1 MLVVRN
7 VFDTAGGLDREM
19 PSAKR
24 QVLGTLAAAGFLLGV
39 ALGLFAAV
47 EANSSQTAH
56 YLYLREAVVAGA
68 VNLALGAI
76 ILLRRPR
83 HAIGLVLLIGGFLW
97 TMQAALGEFAIAA
110 GVLGWPEAT
119 GTAWAANLIRQPG
132 FVLSFVLIFL
142 LYPTGSPLG
151 KWGRAAAWTAIAA
164 TGVWLVLLALGPGPL
179 EDFPGQLNPLGWAP
193 IDSIRQP
200 LELAQSAL
208 VIVGILGGL
217 ISIAIR
223 FRRARGEERAQIK
236 WFFYATVVA
245 VTVLVLANVLFP
257 VEMEGELGAIV
268 WLLAPVSILVA
279 MAVAIARY
287 RLFEID
293 QIVSRTVTYGTVVVL
308 LAATYAGVVFLLRDL
323 LPLEGPVAVA
333 GSTLLV
339 AALFNP
345 LRRRIQGLIDR
356 RFNRSRYDVTR
367 TIETFS
373 RGLSGAVDL
382 VPLRS
387 ELSRLVAQTMQPTS
401 LSVWLRDSRSS
412 RQS

>member
-1 MLVVRN
+1 MLVVVRN
-7 VFDTAGGLDREM
+7 VFDTAIGLDGAM
-19 PSAKR
+19 LSAR
-24 QVLGTLAAAGFLLGV
+24 RPVLATLAVAALLLLI
-39 ALGLFAAV
+39 ALSLSATV
-47 EANSSQTAH
+47 EANSRQTAH

-68 VNLALGAI
+68 VTLALGAI
-76 ILLRRPR
+76 ILLRRSR

-97 TMQAALGEFAIAA
+97 SMQAALGEFSIAA
-110 GVLGWPEAT
+110 GVFGWPAAS

-151 KWGRAAAWTAIAA
+151 KWGRALTWTAIAA
-164 TGVWLVLLALGPGPL
+164 TGVWVVLLALGPGAL
-179 EDFPGQLNPLGWAP
+179 EDFPGRLNPLGWAP
-193 IDSIRQP
+193 IETIRQP
-200 LELAQSAL
+200 LELAQFVL

-217 ISIAIR
+217 TSIAIR

-245 VTVLVLANVLFP
+245 VLVLVLANVLFP

-268 WLLAPVSILVA
+268 WLAAPMSILVA

-287 RLFEID
+287 RLFDID

-308 LAATYAGVVFLLRDL
+308 LAAAYAGVVFLLRDL
-323 LPLEGPVAVA
+323 FPLEGPVAVA

-345 LRRRIQGLIDR
+345 LRRRVQGLIDR
-356 RFNRSRYDVTR
+356 RFNRSHYDITR
-367 TIETFS
+367 TIDAFS
-373 RGLSGAVDL
+373 QRLTDAVDL

-401 LSVWLRDSRSS
+401 LSVWLRD
-412 RQS
+412 QP

>member
-1 MLVVRN
+1 MLVVVRN
-7 VFDTAGGLDREM
+7 VFDTAIGLDGAM
-19 PSAKR
+19 LSAR
-24 QVLGTLAAAGFLLGV
+24 RPVLATLAVAALLLLI
-39 ALGLFAAV
+39 ALSLSATV

-68 VNLALGAI
+68 VTLALGAI
-76 ILLRRPR
+76 ILLRRSR

-97 TMQAALGEFAIAA
+97 SMQAALGEFSIAA
-110 GVLGWPEAT
+110 GVFGWPAAS

-151 KWGRAAAWTAIAA
+151 KWGRALTWTAIAA
-164 TGVWLVLLALGPGPL
+164 TGVWVVLLALGPGAL
-179 EDFPGQLNPLGWAP
+179 EDFPGRLNPLGWAP
-193 IDSIRQP
+193 IETIRQP
-200 LELAQSAL
+200 LELAQFVL

-217 ISIAIR
+217 TSIAIR

-245 VTVLVLANVLFP
+245 VLVLVLANVLFP

-268 WLLAPVSILVA
+268 WLAAPMSILVA

-287 RLFEID
+287 RLFDID

-308 LAATYAGVVFLLRDL
+308 LAAAYAGVVFLLRDL
-323 LPLEGPVAVA
+323 FPLEGPVAVA

-345 LRRRIQGLIDR
+345 LRRRVQGLIDR
-356 RFNRSRYDVTR
+356 RFNRSHYDITR
-367 TIETFS
+367 TIDAFS
-373 RGLSGAVDL
+373 QRLTDAVDL

-401 LSVWLRDSRSS
+401 LSVWLRD
-412 RQS
+412 QP

>member
-1 MLVVRN
+1 MAVVRN

-39 ALGLFAAV
+39 ALGLSAAV

-68 VNLALGAI
+68 VTLALGAI
-76 ILLRRPR
+76 VLLRRPR
-83 HAIGLVLLIGGFLW
+83 HPIGLVLLIGGFLW
-97 TMQAALGEFAIAA
+97 SMQAALGEFATAA
-110 GVLGWPEAT
+110 DVFGWPSETIWAS

-151 KWGRAAAWTAIAA
+151 KWGRAATWTAIAA
-164 TGVWLVLLALGPGPL
+164 TGVWVVLLALGPGPL
-179 EDFPGQLNPLGWAP
+179 EDFPGRLNPLGWAP
-193 IDSIRQP
+193 IDSIREP
-200 LELAQSAL
+200 LELSQFVL

-217 ISIAIR
+217 VSIAVR
-223 FRRARGEERAQIK
+223 FLRARGEERAQIK

-245 VTVLVLANVLFP
+245 VLVLVLTNVLFP
-257 VEMEGELGAIV
+257 VEMEQELGAIV
-268 WLLAPVSILVA
+268 WLAAPVSILVA

-287 RLFEID
+287 RLFDID

-373 RGLSGAVDL
+373 QGLSSAVEL

-401 LSVWLRDSRSS
+401 LSVWLRD
-412 RQS
+412 QP